1 MNQMTIP
8 QGEGELSIELTG
20 SVFEVDNSLSIE
32 LILDS
37 QSPTVSLEPGT
48 LTNLDSL
55 QINDR

>member
-37 QSPTVSLEPGT
+37 Q
-48 LTNLDSL
+48 
-55 QINDR
+55 